1 VTRFLPAAATLV
13 LVTAL
18 LAPFGSTRW
27 SWLAGP
33 VASFAIWALDRAAR
47 DDGGSAPSGVR
58 SARATGIATKPDLD

>member
-1 VTRFLPAAATLV
+1 VSRFLPAGAILV

-33 VASFAIWALDRAAR
+33 VASVAVWALDRAAR
-47 DDGGSAPSGVR
+47 DPDERSPARVR
-58 SARATGIATKPDLD
+58 SARAAGIATKPDLD